1 MNSSEINF
9 GTAIHHSTDILAPTQ
24 DGLSLD
30 ERLINVYAQ
39 TSQEIKAEQRYV
51 IDKLQKGPIT
61 SDPAELFNLQQ
72 MTSDYNLKVTLISA
86 LARKGVSAVETLL
99 RS

>member
-1 MNSSEINF
+1 MNKTEINI
-9 GTAIHHSTDILAPTQ
+9 GAVINHSADIFAPAQ

-30 ERLINVYAQ
+30 ERLINVYSQTAQ
-39 TSQEIKAEQRYV
+39 EMKAEQSYV